1 MKTTKGFKFGSIAIA
16 AVTGLL
22 LTVPVQAEIKS
33 HSENLIIEQPAD
45 LPEMARTPGQA
56 LFLYQGGDGETY
68 LYVEQQNGTRLAIF
82 DVTDPA
88 KIKAAVS
95 APVNAPGA
103 FDFVRY
109 LNDRVELVR
118 FRDSGRL
125 AELDLREP
133 KSPTLKITNAVS
145 EPAHTES
152 LGQTGLVMINAHYHY
167 VGGAVAHDYR
177 VADVSTPAHPIPLA
191 TIKQVKHKVVNEET
205 GTTYLLG
212 SDGLTVVRRPRVE
225 ENYKI
230 EKIYEEW
237 N

>member
-1 MKTTKGFKFGSIAIA
+1 MKTTGAVRFGNIAVA
-16 AVTGLL
+16 GVMGLL

-33 HSENLIIEQPAD
+33 HSGNLIIEQPAD

-56 LFLYQGGDGETY
+56 LFLYQAGDGKTY
-68 LYVEQQNGTRLAIF
+68 LYVEQQNGAQLAIF

-88 KIKAAVS
+88 KIKAAASVPLK
-95 APVNAPGA
+95 AAGA

-109 LNDRVELVR
+109 LSGRVELVR
-118 FRDSGRL
+118 FHDSGQL

-133 KSPTLKITNAVS
+133 KSPTLKITNTLS

-152 LGQTGLVMINAHYHY
+152 LGQTGLVMINAHYRY
-167 VGGAVAHDYR
+167 VGGAAAHDYR
-177 VADVSTPAHPIPLA
+177 VADVSTPAHPTPLA
-191 TIKQVKHKVVNEET
+191 TIKQVTHKVVNEET

-225 ENYKI
+225 EDYTI
-230 EKIYEEW
+230 EKINEEW